1 MKFSVIPE
9 DASIALKV
17 LLANEEHV
25 SPGSCFGP
33 VIRSIY
39 IIECCT
45 EGRGS
50 VIINGKEFPV
60 KAGDSYVLLPGDAV
74 RHTAD
79 TSDPRGGYYC
89 AVCGTAADYS
99 IKEAGITSTSPFVS
113 AAAFHE
119 IRSWMEQLV
128 HQWPRKDTGAQLR
141 QIGCAYGLLGV
152 ILGNRHSAEKS
163 TLIDRAIGYI
173 EHNYPNELTVAEIAK
188 AVGLEQSYLSV
199 LFKNRTGY
207 SPYKYLTRL
216 RVQKSCQLMLTGKYG
231 IAAVADLVGLDP
243 HNFARIFYRE
253 MGMSPSD
260 FMQAS
265 TPDKLPPNFLD

>member
-1 MKFSVIPE
+1 MKFNVIPE
-9 DASIALKV
+9 DTSTELKV

-25 SPGSCFGP
+25 TPGSCFGP

-79 TSDPRGGYYC
+79 TVDPRGGYYC
-89 AVCGTAADYS
+89 AVCGTVADYC
-99 IKEAGITSTSPFVS
+99 IKEAGISSTTPFINS
-113 AAAFHE
+113 FAFE
-119 IRSWMEQLV
+119 QIRSWMEQLV
-128 HQWPRKDTGAQLR
+128 NQWPHKDAGAQFR

-152 ILGNRHSAEKS
+152 ILANKHSAEKS
-163 TLIDRAIGYI
+163 NMIDRAIGYI
-173 EHNYPNELTVAEIAK
+173 EHNYPTNLTVAEIAK

-199 LFKNRTGY
+199 LFKSKTGY
-207 SPYKYLTRL
+207 SPYKYVTRL
-216 RVQKSCQLMLTGKYG
+216 RVQKSCQLMLTGKFG
-231 IAAVADLVGLDP
+231 IAAVANLVGLDP

-253 MGMSPSD
+253 IGMSPSD
-260 FMQAS
+260 FLQAA
-265 TPDKLPPNFLD
+265 TGDKLPPNFLD